1 MLEERIIKYYIA
13 RTGVNHW
20 INYTKLIS
28 KSNSL
33 EERDFIGREQPGF
46 SYDVSAVLIEG
57 HETPLF
63 QLQSSSQSF

>member
-33 EERDFIGREQPGF
+33 EER
-46 SYDVSAVLIEG
+46 
-57 HETPLF
+57 
-63 QLQSSSQSF
+63 SQSQTAWKKEISLAESSLASLMMSVLCL